1 MNIRRP
7 VSAKILVGAEG
18 LGTPDQDLVEKRARE
33 VAAIQG
39 HEIPTIAD
47 WEEARRE
54 LHGRGASNEVLPLI
68 EGPSG
73 LGEAFGLGEEFGL
86 AEAFGAVA
94 GNGDETNLGE
104 ELIREGMEEAEHER
118 MLLAN
123 KHSEEGLEL

>member
-1 MNIRRP
+1 MGMNIRRP

-39 HEIPTIAD
+39 HEIPTVAD

-54 LHGRGASNEVLPLI
+54 LHGRGASNEVAPLI
-68 EGPSG
+68 EEHVGVG
-73 LGEAFGLGEEFGL
+73 
-86 AEAFGAVA
+86 EAFGAVV

-118 MLLAN
+118 MFLAN
-123 KHSEEGLEL
+123 KHLEEGLEL

>member
-7 VSAKILVGAEG
+7 VSAKILVGSEG

-39 HEIPTIAD
+39 HEIPTVAD

-54 LHGRGASNEVLPLI
+54 LHGRGASNEVAPLI
-68 EGPSG
+68 EEHVGF
-73 LGEAFGLGEEFGL
+73 GEAPVGLF
-86 AEAFGAVA
+86 EAFGAVA
-94 GNGDETNLGE
+94 GNGDDTNLGE